1 MKRLHR
7 GRWADVNLAAFAIA
21 GMRVAGRARD
31 PFALLV
37 TFGMTAL
44 VVVPA
49 ALNAAVVMGLVPTTG
64 LTLPF
69 LSHGG
74 NSLLCAAVAVGV
86 LLRAAASETPASPR
100 RGGATAPRG
109 FARA

>member
-1 MKRLHR
+1 MSHTCMESIE
-7 GRWADVNLAAFAIA
+7 NN
-21 GMRVAGRARD
+21 
-31 PFALLV
+31 ALS
-37 TFGMTAL
+37 AL

-69 LSHGG
+69 LSHGS

-86 LLRAAASETPASPR
+86 PLRAAASEAPASPR
-100 RGGATAPRG
+100 RGGATTPRG